1 MHLVIRQ
8 AGERTAHF
16 SEKYHQF
23 IFPELPV
30 STFGIPENSSHQN
43 VLDLIDY
50 LDAFSGPVL
59 TLDSDILITDPERL
73 LTLADTKLPSLQ
85 QLKCTLQCRF
95 MGQVHR
101 GALLFTET
109 FIKTMKK
116 VSQGRDW
123 RGSKAFIQRPF
134 RAIIEEAFL
143 ILGMDPTQDSDPV
156 AVGLH
161 DFFQYRSHIFHKMMN
176 RCWRVSD
183 KEKDF
188 WIKTWAQSSDLD
200 DQTALAG
207 FKYGLATPMKELS
220 YRDIEIQFQKLGIP
234 EKPAALSLN
243 EIKSVTEKQGPKSQD
258 LLDFL
263 GQSAVKVEDLA

>member
-85 QLKCTLQCRF
+85 HLKCTLQCRF

-176 RCWRVSD
+176 RCWRLD
-183 KEKDF
+183 EAERQA
-188 WIKTWAQSSDLD
+188 WLERWGSSDDLD
-200 DQTALAG
+200 EQTAILG
-207 FKYGLATPMKELS
+207 FLKGIKEPMREISYHELRAEFAT
-220 YRDIEIQFQKLGIP
+220 LGIP
-234 EKPAALSLN
+234 EKPSQIGADELTVFHQQHHLISKEVSRLLMYAAN
-243 EIKSVTEKQGPKSQD
+243 T
-258 LLDFL
+258 
-263 GQSAVKVEDLA
+263 

>member
-43 VLDLIDY
+43 VLDLIGY
-50 LDAFSGPVL
+50 LDTLSGPVL

-85 QLKCTLQCRF
+85 HLKCTLQCRF

-134 RAIIEEAFL
+134 RAIIEEVFL
-143 ILGMDPTQDSDPV
+143 ILGMDPTQDSDSV

-161 DFFQYRSHIFHKMMN
+161 DFFQYRYHIFHKMMN

-220 YRDIEIQFQKLGIP
+220 YREVESQFRKLGIP
-234 EKPAALSLN
+234 EKPAALAFEEITSLAG
-243 EIKSVTEKQGPKSQD
+243 SQGLKYLD
-258 LLDFL
+258 LNTFFNKTLSLCF
-263 GQSAVKVEDLA
+263 